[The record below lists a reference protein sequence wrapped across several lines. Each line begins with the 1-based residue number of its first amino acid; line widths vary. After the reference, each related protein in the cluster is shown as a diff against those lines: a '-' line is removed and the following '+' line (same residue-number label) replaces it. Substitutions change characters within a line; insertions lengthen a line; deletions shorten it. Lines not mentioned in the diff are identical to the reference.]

1 MLYTAFFGGVV
12 VLASVLMAI
21 AGLVVVRHWIP
32 LPVRERHTAAIGTIY
47 AAVYVLFSLSAG
59 FSLFSVWQ
67 QFQTARQTTEAEASS
82 VETIYRLGEG
92 LPEPGRGQVQQL
104 AESYARDVVEVEWP
118 LLERARS
125 SPRADTLLDEL
136 RQGVQEV
143 EPTTDAQGALRTEA
157 LAELAELEE
166 DRVLRLVLVTE
177 GLPYILWVVL
187 VVGGIL
193 TVAFPYLFGI
203 DAAWLHAATV
213 GGLTVL
219 VALVLYVIGV
229 LDYPFGSDVGVQPEA
244 FEVVLRAIGG
254 GNGGGP

>member
-1 MLYTAFFGGVV
+1 MLSTAFFGGVV
-12 VLASVLMAI
+12 VLTSVLTAI
-21 AGLVVVRHWIP
+21 AGLVVARHRIP
-32 LPVRERHTAAIGTIY
+32 LSVRERHTAAIGTIY
-47 AAVYVLFSLSAG
+47 AAVYVLFGLSAG

-82 VETIYRLGEG
+82 VETIYRLGGG

-104 AESYARDVVEVEWP
+104 AESYARAVVEEEWP
-118 LLERARS
+118 LLEQAQS
-125 SPRADTLLDEL
+125 SPRAETLLDEL
-136 RQGVQEV
+136 RRSVQEV
-143 EPTTDAQGALRTEA
+143 EPDTDAQGALRTQA

-166 DRVLRLVLVTE
+166 DRVLRLVLVRE

-193 TVAFPYLFGI
+193 TVVFPYLFGI

-219 VALVLYVIGV
+219 VALVLHVIGV

-254 GNGGGP
+254 SGRGP